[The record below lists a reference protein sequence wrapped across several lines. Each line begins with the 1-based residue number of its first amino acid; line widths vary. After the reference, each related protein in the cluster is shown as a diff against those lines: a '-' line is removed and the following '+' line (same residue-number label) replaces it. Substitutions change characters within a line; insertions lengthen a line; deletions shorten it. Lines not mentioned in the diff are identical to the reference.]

1 MNYAVARRNMVEG
14 QVRSNR
20 VTDPLVLRT
29 LEEVPRELFVPNQ
42 LRGVAYL
49 DEDIDL
55 GNGRY
60 LMEPMVFARL
70 LQTAEIKTTEVV
82 LDIGCASGYSA
93 AVLARLASTVVA
105 LESDLDLAKRATAL
119 LAELSVDTV
128 AVVTGALAQGD
139 AAHGPYNVIV
149 LEGAVAAIPDQL
161 TRQWADGG
169 RLLAV
174 VAGESGVGRATLVVR
189 IGDAFSSRIVFD
201 ANTAPLP
208 GFQPKA
214 SFVF

>member
-14 QVRSNR
+14 QIRSNR
-20 VTDPLVLRT
+20 VTDPQLLQA
-29 LEEVPRELFVPNQ
+29 LEEVPREMFVPNQ

-49 DEDIDL
+49 DEDIEL
-55 GNGRY
+55 GNSRY

-70 LQTAEIKTTEVV
+70 LQNAEIGGTDVV
-82 LDIGCASGYSA
+82 LDVGCATGYSA
-93 AVLARLASTVVA
+93 AVLAHLASTVVA
-105 LESDLDLAKRATAL
+105 LESDADLAKRATAL
-119 LAELSVDTV
+119 LAELAADNV
-128 AVVTGALAQGD
+128 AVVGGPLGQGD

-149 LEGAVAAIPDQL
+149 VEGAVAAIPEPL
-161 TRQWADGG
+161 TRQLADGG

-174 VAGESGVGRATLVVR
+174 VAGESGVGRATLVIRV
-189 IGDAFSSRIVFD
+189 GDVFSSRILFD
-201 ANTAPLP
+201 ANIGPLP